1 MNGQHLA
8 RRLDRIAT
16 ELGLS
21 ADEFRRLDAA
31 VGDGDLGVTV
41 AAATEAVRSA
51 LRRLP
56 GQASVADVVRTAA
69 EEIAEANPSTMATL
83 TAIGLLRSVEELG
96 DDPVSAESAVAAGR
110 AFVDAVQTS
119 GGAVPGDKTFL
130 DAIVPSLDAFEES
143 IGRGDD
149 PGTALGS
156 AIAAAREGVE
166 RSSQLASKKG
176 RAAWAGERGVG
187 HPDPGAVVYVTF
199 LQAWQAD
206 HVDE

>member
-1 MNGQHLA
+1 MNGRQLA
-8 RRLDRIAT
+8 GRLDRIAA
-16 ELGLS
+16 ELRLRT
-21 ADEFRRLDAA
+21 DEFRRLDAA

-51 LRRLP
+51 LRGLSS
-56 GQASVADVVRTAA
+56 QASVVDVVRTAA

-83 TAIGLLRSVEELG
+83 TAIGLLRSVDQLG
-96 DDPVSAESAVAAGR
+96 DDPVSAEAAMAAGR
-110 AFVDAVQTS
+110 AFVDAVQAS

-130 DAIVPSLDAFEES
+130 DAVVPSLDAFEES

-149 PGTALGS
+149 PGTALES

-199 LQAWQAD
+199 LQAWQA
-206 HVDE
+206 HHGDE